1 MSIFD
6 RLQHRITDKADKAD
20 IPVIPLSRLSVIQR
34 VEYQNIHRVLTKL
47 RCIQPFRAGDS
58 LQWRGQPTPEQRQ
71 LLQDYE
77 SELVAALTPRALTKD
92 EAATFALWLNNIGES
107 DKKERDHAFSTA
119 NATPSD
125 RVALLWMASDSPE
138 LAERK

>member
-6 RLQHRITDKADKAD
+6 RLQTRITDKPDNLD
-20 IPVIPLSRLSVIQR
+20 IIPISKLSVIQSSER
-34 VEYQNIHRVLTKL
+34 WIHIHRVLVKL
-47 RCIQPFRAGDS
+47 RNIRPFRSGDS
-58 LQWRGQPTPEQRQ
+58 LHWRGEPTLEQHQ

-77 SELVAALTPRALTKD
+77 AELVAALTPRAMTKD